1 MATLQVSFDKYR
13 PKACAF
19 YAGRIWYAGVPSG
32 EKLGWVLFSQV
43 LDTISNAPKC
53 YQRNDPTSEVFSD
66 ILDTDGGLIQ
76 IPEAGEIV
84 SLMPMG
90 RNLYVFGTNGVW
102 QIVGG
107 DNGFTAASYSV
118 EKVSN
123 AGCLFQKTIVLVDEV
138 IYYWSASGIYV
149 LALDQTGI
157 NASARNI
164 SDAAIKTFY
173 QSIPTGNKIYAVGK
187 YNDSSK
193 IIQWLYYQGTTETVN
208 NRFLK
213 NRVLA
218 YNVQLNAFYTY
229 SIDEDAGPK
238 LVAVAVTRETSE
250 STADA
255 DVVVG
260 DVDVI
265 VNDSQVTAPTLA
277 TLSNT
282 KQFKYAVLHKSPSTY
297 ALTFGDMLGDVYRD
311 WYSYDNVG
319 VSFDSYIITGYNMA
333 GNGPAR
339 TKTAS
344 YLTAFMA
351 RTETSVDEN
360 MQPVNSSGIKM
371 QTRWDFTDNLFS
383 NKWSDETQIYRIL
396 RPLYYEPSS
405 AFNNGYPLVITKN
418 KIRGR
423 GKALQVK
430 FSADGDKQ
438 MHLYG
443 WSMSFVGNTN
453 V

>member
-1 MATLQVSFDKYR
+1 MPSLQVNFDKYR

-19 YAGRIWYAGVPSG
+19 FAGRIWYAGVPSG

-43 LDTISNAPKC
+43 LDNISNAPKC
-53 YQRNDPTSEVFSD
+53 YQKNDPTSEVFSD

-107 DNGFTAASYSV
+107 DSGFTAASYSV

-149 LALDQTGI
+149 LSLDQTGI

-164 SDAAIKTFY
+164 SDASIKSFY

-193 IIQWLYYQGTTETVN
+193 IIQWLYYQSSTEIVD

-218 YNVQLNAFYTY
+218 YNTQLNAFYTY
-229 SIDEDAGPK
+229 SIDETVSPK

-250 STADA
+250 TTADA
-255 DVVVG
+255 EVVVG
-260 DVDVI
+260 DLFVE
-265 VNDSQVTAPTLA
+265 VNDSQVIGEALA

-282 KQFKYAVLHKSPSTY
+282 KQFKYAVLHKSPTVY
-297 ALTFGDMLGDVYRD
+297 GITFGDMLGDRYRD
-311 WYSYDNVG
+311 WYTYNSVG
-319 VSFDSYIITGYNMA
+319 AAFDSYIVTGYNVA

-339 TKTAS
+339 SKTAS
-344 YLTAFMA
+344 YLTAFMKK
-351 RTETSVDEN
+351 TETGLDDNGSPINESSV
-360 MQPVNSSGIKM
+360 KM
-371 QTRWDFTDNLFS
+371 QTRWDFTNTTFS
-383 NKWSDETQIYRIL
+383 NKWSDGVQVYRIL
-396 RPLYYEPSS
+396 RPLYYAAPTSFET
-405 AFNNGYPLVITKN
+405 GYPLVVTKN

-423 GKALQVK
+423 GKALQIK
-430 FSADGDKQ
+430 FSAEDGKA